1 MQRTTGTGFIGFGLV
16 LIVVGA
22 ILKFAV
28 TADAN
33 GFDIEAAGLIAIWVG
48 VVSLL
53 LGILLVVLG
62 GRATDRARQRR
73 PNPERHRTRPGA
85 RRLQLRDL
93 SILDHHVRRP
103 PVTIAGGRRRI

>member
-1 MQRTTGTGFIGFGLV
+1 MQRATGTGFIGFGLV

-33 GFDIEAAGLIAIWVG
+33 GFDIETAGLIAIWVG

-53 LGILLVVLG
+53 LGILLVVMG
-62 GRATDRARQRR
+62 GRSHSTVRDNVVQTSAGTEHVQ
-73 PNPERHRTRPGA
+73 ERDDYNSA
-85 RRLQLRDL
+85 
-93 SILDHHVRRP
+93 I
-103 PVTIAGGRRRI
+103 

>member
-53 LGILLVVLG
+53 IGILLVVM
-62 GRATDRARQRR
+62 
-73 PNPERHRTRPGA
+73 
-85 RRLQLRDL
+85 
-93 SILDHHVRRP
+93 
-103 PVTIAGGRRRI
+103 GGRRHSTHANRSNDPSASRSTSARSSASKTRPSPAPAFSTA

>member
-22 ILKFAV
+22 ILKLAV

-53 LGILLVVLG
+53 LGIVLVVM
-62 GRATDRARQRR
+62 
-73 PNPERHRTRPGA
+73 
-85 RRLQLRDL
+85 
-93 SILDHHVRRP
+93 
-103 PVTIAGGRRRI
+103 GGRRHSTVRDNVVQTSTGTEHVQERDDYNSAI

>member
-1 MQRTTGTGFIGFGLV
+1 MQRATGTGFIGFGLV

-33 GFDIEAAGLIAIWVG
+33 GFDIETAGLIAIWVG

-53 LGILLVVLG
+53 LGILLVVMG
-62 GRATDRARQRR
+62 GRRHTHRARQRR
-73 PNPERHRTRPGA
+73 PNLDRHRTRPGA

-93 SILDHHVRRP
+93 TILDPTNGALR
-103 PVTIAGGRRRI
+103 